1 MKAVTELLNE
11 RWADSGVRAH
21 FILEFYTPGWEDT
34 ENYTQEVLGVSETK
48 RDGHHDDMWVTAM
61 MMVTDPESVR
71 YEQRVEAGLASIN
84 GFDISDLDKTIE
96 LGKKMVAYRA
106 TNAATAIRKSIA
118 AE

>member
-1 MKAVTELLNE
+1 MV
-11 RWADSGVRAH
+11 
-21 FILEFYTPGWEDT
+21 
-34 ENYTQEVLGVSETK
+34 
-48 RDGHHDDMWVTAM
+48 MWVTAM

-84 GFDISDLDKTIE
+84 GFDISDLDETIE